1 MPVGERGLLEPSD
14 LWPQEQR
21 LCAKAAEGGLLDLRS
36 RGHGENDPARG
47 REWGP
52 QRRIRAQILFQL
64 LTGHG
69 PQLAGPVVAVRLRGA
84 QIVGRLNLGGWK
96 LRCPL
101 ELNQCYL
108 RHRLNLAKTEVPNL
122 NLRGTYLRTRLS
134 ARRL

>member
-1 MPVGERGLLEPSD
+1 MPRLPRAGCSICGVADQEEDDPS
-14 LWPQEQR
+14 
-21 LCAKAAEGGLLDLRS
+21 
-36 RGHGENDPARG
+36 RG

-52 QRRIRAQILFQL
+52 QRRIRAQVLFQL

-69 PQLAGPVVAVRLRGA
+69 PQLADSVVAVRVRGA

-108 RHRLNLAKTEVPNL
+108 RHRLDLARTEVANL
-122 NLRGTYLRTRLS
+122 ELRGSYLRSRAVRPTDAVAQTLNIS
-134 ARRL
+134 EWISL